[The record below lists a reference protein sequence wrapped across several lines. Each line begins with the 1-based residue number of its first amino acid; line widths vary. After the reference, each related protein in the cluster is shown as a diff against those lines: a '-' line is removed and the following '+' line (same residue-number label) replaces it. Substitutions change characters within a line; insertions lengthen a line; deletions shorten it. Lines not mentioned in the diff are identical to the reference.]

1 MELGEQKWREGDY
14 HHSLEHL
21 EEVLKES
28 QASYPEDTNDKARVY
43 SMMGSSCLRMNMF
56 DKAADYYTKSLSLL
70 ALEP

>member
-1 MELGEQKWREGDY
+1 MELGEQKWMEGDY

-43 SMMGSSCLRMNMF
+43 SMMGSS
-56 DKAADYYTKSLSLL
+56 
-70 ALEP
+70 